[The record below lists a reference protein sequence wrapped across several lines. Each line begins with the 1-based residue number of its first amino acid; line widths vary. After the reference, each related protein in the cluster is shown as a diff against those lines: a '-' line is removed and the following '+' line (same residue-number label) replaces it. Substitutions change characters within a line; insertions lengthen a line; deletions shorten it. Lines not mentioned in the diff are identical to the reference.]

1 MSIWLL
7 KAIKELGNS
16 KTVRVRVA
24 LIIFAMISCHVPVL
38 VASANSTFFPT
49 FSSTKQ
55 NQT

>member
-1 MSIWLL
+1 MSKWLL

-16 KTVRVRVA
+16 KNIRVA

-38 VASANSTFFPT
+38 VARANSTFFPT